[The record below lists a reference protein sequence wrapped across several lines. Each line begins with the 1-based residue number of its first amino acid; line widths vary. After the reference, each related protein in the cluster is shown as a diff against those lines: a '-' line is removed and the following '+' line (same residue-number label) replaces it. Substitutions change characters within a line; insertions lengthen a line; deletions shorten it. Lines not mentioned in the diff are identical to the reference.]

1 MSASVPVKT
10 MDGHAEVRERV
21 RRLSQRHRT
30 VLLLVDG
37 KRSEQEVRRF
47 AQRAGAGDGC
57 FDDLLELGLIAR
69 TARSGEAPLHVDIPI
84 GENNSPPLAAA
95 TADGPESLLPAAH
108 TLPPESVLN
117 DSVLGNS
124 VLRAFDALESA
135 RIEDAPLEEA
145 RGILMRA
152 VRSEAPLSGSLTLLR
167 LRRARTRRDLVELID
182 EVEAR
187 IVKPY
192 RSLSAQQTL
201 NRARRLLATPNDDS
215 PAD

>member
-1 MSASVPVKT
+1 MSESVPVKT

-37 KRSEQEVRRF
+37 KRSEQQVRQF
-47 AQRAGAGDGC
+47 AQQAGAGDGC

-69 TARSGEAPLHVDIPI
+69 PAQSGEATLQVDIPI
-84 GENNSPPLAAA
+84 GENEAPARAAA
-95 TADGPESLLPAAH
+95 TADGPESELPAAR
-108 TLPPESVLN
+108 TLQPDSVLN
-117 DSVLGNS
+117 DSLLGNS
-124 VLRAFDALESA
+124 VLRAFDALEAA

-152 VRSEAPLSGSLTLLR
+152 VRSEARLSGSLTLLR
-167 LRRARTRRDLVELID
+167 LRRARTRRDLAELID

-201 NRARRLLATPNDDS
+201 NRARRLLATPSDES
-215 PAD
+215 PAS